1 VSAAEALSPLI
12 PADLEARVQRILT
25 HLSAAGRR
33 LATAE
38 SCTGGLLASLCTD
51 VPGCSG
57 VFERGVVTY
66 DPQAKVD
73 LLGLDPDLLEATDA
87 VSAEVAAG
95 MAEGLLRVSPAD
107 VAVSVTGFAGSGREP
122 GLVHIAVAVRD
133 GATTGRE
140 LRFGAIGRAG
150 VRLGTLEAVVQ
161 LLDELVL
168 AGGRSEA

>member
-66 DPQAKVD
+66 DPQAKV
-73 LLGLDPDLLEATDA
+73 DLLEATDA